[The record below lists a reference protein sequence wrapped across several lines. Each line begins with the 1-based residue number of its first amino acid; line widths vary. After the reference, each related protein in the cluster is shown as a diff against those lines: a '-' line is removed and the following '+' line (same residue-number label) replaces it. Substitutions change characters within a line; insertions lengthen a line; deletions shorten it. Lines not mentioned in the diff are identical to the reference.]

1 MRHGRSISLALGVL
15 ALACVCGPAAAADLP
30 FKVLS
35 TGKVKG
41 QVAAGLSEARD
52 RKALADLWSHLGL
65 TRAVPK
71 VNFKQRMVVAWVG
84 GGSACDKYVLA
95 HVREDGGD
103 VVLEIERMRP
113 PPGRMCIM
121 IFTPSH
127 IVAAIPATSK
137 TIRFN
142 VPEGSGAGESR

>member
-1 MRHGRSISLALGVL
+1 MRLRLLVVL
-15 ALACVCGPAAAADLP
+15 ALAWAFGPAAAADLP

-41 QVAAGLSEARD
+41 QVEAGLAEARD
-52 RKALADLWSHLGL
+52 RQALSQIWSRMGL
-65 TRAVPK
+65 SSAVPK

-95 HVREDGGD
+95 HVREDASD
-103 VVLEIERMRP
+103 VVLEIERVRP

-121 IFTPSH
+121 IFTPSQ
-127 IVAAIPATSK
+127 IVASIPLTSK
-137 TIRFN
+137 SIRFN
-142 VPEGSGAGESR
+142 VPVGSGALESR

>member
-1 MRHGRSISLALGVL
+1 MRLRLLVVL
-15 ALACVCGPAAAADLP
+15 ALAWTFGPAAAADLP

-41 QVAAGLSEARD
+41 QVEAGLSEARD
-52 RKALADLWSHLGL
+52 RDTLARIWSRMGL
-65 TRAVPK
+65 SSAVPK

-95 HVREDGGD
+95 HVHEDASD
-103 VVLEIERMRP
+103 VVLEIERVRP

-121 IFTPSH
+121 IFTPSQ
-127 IVAAIPATSK
+127 IVASIPLTSK
-137 TIRFN
+137 SIRFN
-142 VPEGSGAGESR
+142 VPVGSGAMESR

>member
-1 MRHGRSISLALGVL
+1 MRLRLLVVL
-15 ALACVCGPAAAADLP
+15 ALAWTFGPAAAADLP

-41 QVAAGLSEARD
+41 QVEAGLSEVRD
-52 RKALADLWSHLGL
+52 QKTLVQTWSRMGL

-95 HVREDGGD
+95 HVREDASD
-103 VVLEIERMRP
+103 VVLEIERLRP
-113 PPGRMCIM
+113 PPGRMCIL
-121 IFTPSH
+121 IFTPSQ
-127 IVAAIPATSK
+127 IVASIPLTGK
-137 TIRFN
+137 PVRFN
-142 VPEGSGAGESR
+142 VPVGSGAMESR